1 MYTYGETN
9 ALIVCGDYAG
19 DLEAIARVLNNFR
32 FDLDKDQR
40 ELFVVVNGRIETDRY
55 CIVGRSATPFGRY
68 VAVEEEGEEFYYQP
82 PLNEISGAIAP
93 LLTSGTL
100 EFVSVRSTYGQFVE
114 LEKLSIRSDGWA
126 QTQSQRYD
134 SGKRGKCSTENF
146 ELEARPNSLG

>member
-1 MYTYGETN
+1 MFTHNETG
-9 ALIVCGDYAG
+9 ALIVCGDYTG
-19 DLEAIARVLNNFR
+19 DLEAIARVLN
-32 FDLDKDQR
+32 KDQEDER
-40 ELFVVVNGRIETDRY
+40 FVVVNGRIETDRY

-114 LEKLSIRSDGWA
+114 LEKLSIRSDGWV

-134 SGKRGKCSTENF
+134 SSKRGKCSTENF
-146 ELEARPNSLG
+146 ELETRPNSLG

>member
-1 MYTYGETN
+1 MFTHNETG
-9 ALIVCGDYAG
+9 ALIVCGDYTG
-19 DLEAIARVLNNFR
+19 DLEAIARVLN
-32 FDLDKDQR
+32 KDQEDER
-40 ELFVVVNGRIETDRY
+40 FVVVNGRIETDRY

-82 PLNEISGAIAP
+82 PFKEISGAIAP

-114 LEKLSIRSDGWA
+114 LKKLSIRSDGWV

-134 SGKRGKCSTENF
+134 SGKRGKCSTQNF
-146 ELEARPNSLG
+146 ELETRPNSPG

>member
-1 MYTYGETN
+1 MFTHNETG
-9 ALIVCGDYAG
+9 ALIVCGDYTG
-19 DLEAIARVLNNFR
+19 DLEAIARVLN
-32 FDLDKDQR
+32 KDQEDER
-40 ELFVVVNGRIETDRY
+40 FVVVNGRIETDRY

-114 LEKLSIRSDGWA
+114 LEKLSIRSDGWV

-146 ELEARPNSLG
+146 ELETRPNSLG